1 MCKSRWRPLLS
12 LYLSAFGFLTGWQ
25 LPACAAEAPGE
36 PKPEVSSELKIV
48 VLEGE
53 DGVNFIK
60 KKTAVR
66 PVVEVRDRN
75 NAPVAGASVVFLL
88 PQYGPGGT
96 FVNGSKMM
104 TVVTDSAG
112 RATAGGIQPS
122 GTGAF
127 KINVTASHQ
136 GQSASTA
143 ISQTNQMAAAAAAGM
158 SGATIGII
166 AGVAAAAAVGL
177 GVGLRG
183 GKSNSGGGGGASLPP
198 VPAAAIGAGG
208 GPVFSPPR

>member
-1 MCKSRWRPLLS
+1 MRKSRWYPFLS
-12 LYLSAFGFLTGWQ
+12 LYLSAAGFLSGWQ
-25 LPACAAEAPGE
+25 LPACAAETPREPE
-36 PKPEVSSELKIV
+36 PKVSSELKIV

-75 NAPVAGASVVFLL
+75 NAPVAGASVAFLL

-96 FVNGSKMM
+96 FANGSKMM
-104 TVVTDSAG
+104 TMVTDSTG

-143 ISQTNQMAAAAAAGM
+143 ISQTNQMAAAAAGGM

-166 AGVAAAAAVGL
+166 AGVAAAAVVVVAKVL
-177 GVGLRG
+177 GG
-183 GKSNSGGGGGASLPP
+183 SDSPP
-198 VPAAAIGAGG
+198 PPPPPPAATIGAGG
-208 GPVFSPPR
+208 APGFSPPR

>member
-1 MCKSRWRPLLS
+1 MRKSWLHAVLS
-12 LYLSAFGFLTGWQ
+12 IYLAAFGTFTGWQ
-25 LPACAAEAPGE
+25 PAAMAQQAQEAKPGA
-36 PKPEVSSELKIV
+36 SAELKIV

-75 NAPVAGASVVFLL
+75 DAPVAGASVIFLL

-96 FVNGSKMM
+96 FASGGKMM
-104 TVVTDSAG
+104 TVVTDASG
-112 RATAGGIQPS
+112 RAAAGTIEPS

-136 GQSASTA
+136 GRSASTA
-143 ISQTNQMAAAAAAGM
+143 ISQTNQVAAAAAGI
-158 SGATIGII
+158 SGTTIGII
-166 AGVAAAAAVGL
+166 VGVAAAAAVGI
-177 GVGLRG
+177 GVGLAG
-183 GKSNSGGGGGASLPP
+183 GNSNGGGGGGGGQVQIPSAT
-198 VPAAAIGAGG
+198 IGAGG

>member
-1 MCKSRWRPLLS
+1 M
-12 LYLSAFGFLTGWQ
+12 
-25 LPACAAEAPGE
+25 
-36 PKPEVSSELKIV
+36 
-48 VLEGE
+48 
-53 DGVNFIK
+53 NFIK

-104 TVVTDSAG
+104 TVVTDSTG

-136 GQSASTA
+136 GRSASTA

-166 AGVAAAAAVGL
+166 AGAAAAAAVGL
-177 GVGLRG
+177 GVGLTR
-183 GKSNSGGGGGASLPP
+183 GKSNNAGSGGVTQPP
-198 VPAAAIGAGG
+198 VPAATIGAGG

>member
-36 PKPEVSSELKIV
+36 PKPEVSSELKIA

-75 NAPVAGASVVFLL
+75 NAPVAGASVAFLL

-96 FVNGSKMM
+96 FANGSKMM
-104 TVVTDSAG
+104 TVVTDSTG

-143 ISQTNQMAAAAAAGM
+143 ISQTNQMAAAAAGGM
-158 SGATIGII
+158 SGTTIGII
-166 AGVAAAAAVGL
+166 AGVAGAAAVGL
-177 GVGLRG
+177 GVGLSG
-183 GKSNSGGGGGASLPP
+183 GKAKTGGGGNTQPP
-198 VPAAAIGAGG
+198 VPSATIGVGA
-208 GPVFSPPR
+208 GPVFTTPR